1 MVSSSLEQNSRCNS
15 IRGTIHR
22 SKHPGNPRGTNCD
35 FKAMGQLLALELGR
49 SSEVWWIE
57 HLQCPVLQA
66 TSVGQAVAGVA
77 VSVLSFCTTWAAPV
91 PRGGQEKGPADIA
104 GTAFAYFGLSAAVIV
119 ASGAGYWMLQ
129 FLPFWLHH
137 TYSHSGHSKPLL
149 RPLRIRECI
158 QSPKL
163 SPCPNQKRQCYS

>member
-1 MVSSSLEQNSRCNS
+1 MKCD
-15 IRGTIHR
+15 
-22 SKHPGNPRGTNCD
+22 SKAT
-35 FKAMGQLLALELGR
+35 GQLLALELAR
-49 SSEVWWIE
+49 LSETWCIKQ
-57 HLQCPVLQA
+57 LQRPVFQA

-91 PRGGQEKGPADIA
+91 PESGQEKGPADVA

-137 TYSHSGHSKPLL
+137 TSSNSGHGKPLAAL
-149 RPLRIRECI
+149 E
-158 QSPKL
+158 
-163 SPCPNQKRQCYS
+163 NQRTHSVPGNRAHAQTRKGYS